1 MPKEAA
7 GGAPPEVRPLS
18 KARATFL
25 ENEASGIGPQA
36 LEALVRKG
44 PTWLIEV
51 ACSPSSLLSKEV
63 QQVAGYESAAIRCAH
78 WNGCDLETKAGVAQV
93 IRLINEHQP
102 RHVWISTECGP
113 YSPMQSVN
121 QRTEAQKAELLEKR
135 RKVLKQYLGGCAV
148 YQHCMQLGIHATWE
162 WAQKSHAWRLPFIQ
176 KLDKKYVPYYAVTQG
191 CQVGLKDP
199 RDDRLMH
206 KGWKIMT
213 SHARLAHTMHMPCTC
228 SHGYHHAKCEGGLAG
243 ASAFYTPTYVRR
255 VCRVL
260 QQELSQEGLT
270 RELEGRTSLLS
281 RFGTGHQCVCSEI
294 QSHGSQHTCGACLTA
309 PGEQGHG
316 EPKTEEAMA
325 TGLAGNMTDEEIR
338 RKLYL
343 LHASTGHGSTRN
355 LVEALKK
362 RQAPARVVELAEQ
375 FECAV
380 CQEKRKIQTKHV
392 ASLETLPPKLVTVS
406 ADGGRWTHPISHDE
420 IEFVCAIDEG
430 SRFRVTKVLKRGRKQ
445 TMSAADFLTFM
456 EEHWVQYFGL
466 PHNLRVDPSGAFRS
480 REVEAYC
487 EARGIYLDIIAGE
500 AHWQLGTC
508 EQAIRGLK
516 EVMTKIAETEPELA
530 IEQLLSEATRTFNCR
545 EIIRGFSPVQHVM
558 GRGPDDTNRMIEG
571 LTERG
576 HEPILEPATGEVQ
589 RSIELQRQAEV
600 ALSHWQ
606 AQQRLGRAL
615 NSRAQREHTYRPGDL
630 VYFWRKQ
637 VSGRATGKNGC
648 FQGPARIL
656 AMETKPDGQGGLR
669 EGSAIWC
676 IKGRRLLKC
685 AAAQLRPASQRE
697 ELLEHLTQDED
708 HRAPW
713 TFPRLVESLG
723 GNEYEDISEEQPDE
737 EEWEMAQDSSQRVP
751 VVRYRHTTKRAMEDV
766 NAEVEA
772 AKFRR
777 ATSSRP
783 EPSEQAEVAWWS
795 TIKEEDFAQDSER
808 SRWRDPAL
816 SVEIAIDLPESR
828 RGQQEMIRD
837 LSNYFMNQMKRR
849 SIEVSEKHMTDE
861 DKEAFKEAKA
871 KEVRNFIA
879 AQAFEALPPELK
891 PSREQAITMRWIL
904 TWKKTDS
911 GGRKAKA
918 RAILKGYQD
927 PGYEH
932 RATTTPVMTRQT
944 RQLLLQLAA
953 WRRWKVKK
961 GDVSGAFLQGREYP
975 GELYCIPCPDPGGHG
990 TGATRGHEGEEGV
1003 LRISGCAARV
1013 VQERFRIL

>member
-1 MPKEAA
+1 MAARKNPTMGNMTKAELVHALQELGEELPVSWTKVELKGRLMHLETEMGIKRGGQKGPTPLQVWVTKLNMVNKKRGTLRTFLVEELGGTAPDSATKDQLNKIALDYIYDRAEVCGSDPVGFGQHAAKTYQEVKIMEPEYCIWVKTTARDSGSIRLLRLAKWLESPEGRQEKAQPPVPKVKAA
-7 GGAPPEVRPLS
+7 PPTLRRRERGLGSGSQEPETRVAMQQILVAVRNLQSEVESMKEERRRKKAPEVRPLS

-93 IRLINEHQP
+93 IRHPFENEHQP

-213 SHARLAHTMHMPCTC
+213 SHARLAHTMQMPCTC

-260 QQELSQEGLT
+260 QQELGQEGLT

-375 FECAV
+375 FECAF

-430 SRFRVTKVLKRGRKQ
+430 SRFRVTKVLK
-445 TMSAADFLTFM
+445 
-456 EEHWVQYFGL
+456 
-466 PHNLRVDPSGAFRS
+466 
-480 REVEAYC
+480 
-487 EARGIYLDIIAGE
+487 
-500 AHWQLGTC
+500 
-508 EQAIRGLK
+508 EQ
-516 EVMTKIAETEPELA
+516 
-530 IEQLLSEATRTFNCR
+530 Q
-545 EIIRGFSPVQHVM
+545 
-558 GRGPDDTNRMIEG
+558 
-571 LTERG
+571 
-576 HEPILEPATGEVQ
+576 
-589 RSIELQRQAEV
+589 
-600 ALSHWQ
+600 
-606 AQQRLGRAL
+606 
-615 NSRAQREHTYRPGDL
+615 
-630 VYFWRKQ
+630 
-637 VSGRATGKNGC
+637 
-648 FQGPARIL
+648 
-656 AMETKPDGQGGLR
+656 
-669 EGSAIWC
+669 
-676 IKGRRLLKC
+676 
-685 AAAQLRPASQRE
+685 
-697 ELLEHLTQDED
+697 
-708 HRAPW
+708 
-713 TFPRLVESLG
+713 
-723 GNEYEDISEEQPDE
+723 IS
-737 EEWEMAQDSSQRVP
+737 
-751 VVRYRHTTKRAMEDV
+751 
-766 NAEVEA
+766 
-772 AKFRR
+772 
-777 ATSSRP
+777 
-783 EPSEQAEVAWWS
+783 
-795 TIKEEDFAQDSER
+795 
-808 SRWRDPAL
+808 
-816 SVEIAIDLPESR
+816 
-828 RGQQEMIRD
+828 
-837 LSNYFMNQMKRR
+837 
-849 SIEVSEKHMTDE
+849 
-861 DKEAFKEAKA
+861 
-871 KEVRNFIA
+871 
-879 AQAFEALPPELK
+879 
-891 PSREQAITMRWIL
+891 
-904 TWKKTDS
+904 
-911 GGRKAKA
+911 
-918 RAILKGYQD
+918 
-927 PGYEH
+927 
-932 RATTTPVMTRQT
+932 
-944 RQLLLQLAA
+944 
-953 WRRWKVKK
+953 
-961 GDVSGAFLQGREYP
+961 
-975 GELYCIPCPDPGGHG
+975 
-990 TGATRGHEGEEGV
+990 
-1003 LRISGCAARV
+1003 
-1013 VQERFRIL
+1013 